1 MTTKIE
7 NLHDEFPLPGL
18 GKRIKELRASKEE
31 SQTTA
36 AKFLG
41 VSDRAYKSYELERR
55 VLPLSLAKRL
65 AERHRISIQWLTTGE
80 GHKFLPKEPEHTVMI
95 VEATL
100 NALGGKAKEISAET
114 IAKYVGFVLR
124 QTLKT
129 GETAQ
134 EVATGI
140 VKLVEG

>member
-1 MTTKIE
+1 MTTKISS
-7 NLHDEFPLPGL
+7 LHEEFPLPGI
-18 GKRIKELRASKEE
+18 GKRIRELRTSKEE
-31 SQTTA
+31 SQATA

-41 VSDRAYKSYELERR
+41 CSDRSYKHYELERR
-55 VLPLSLAKRL
+55 VLPLSLAKRI

-80 GHKFLPKEPEHTVMI
+80 GHKYQPREPEHTVAV

-100 NALGGKAKEISAET
+100 NALGEKAKEMSADM

-140 VKLVEG
+140 VKLIED

>member
-1 MTTKIE
+1 MATMFE
-7 NLHDEFPLPGL
+7 SLHDEFPLPGI
-18 GKRIKELRASKEE
+18 GKRIRGLRASKEE

-41 VSDRAYKSYELERR
+41 VSDRSYKHYELERR

-65 AERHRISIQWLTTGE
+65 ADRHRISIQWLTTGL
-80 GHKFLPKEPEHTVMI
+80 GHKYQPKEPEHTVMV

-100 NALGGKAKEISAET
+100 NALGEKTKEMSAET

-129 GETAQ
+129 GEAAQ
-134 EVATGI
+134 EVAAGI
-140 VKLVEG
+140 VNLIEE